1 MGKGKLRFVDV
12 NYRKI
17 LAYGRRGEQ
26 CRPNKSI
33 VFMEFC
39 PMQKLEIITYYIGQY
54 TNKEVN
60 MLGPTML
67 DPTTVSHTFV
77 MMLGNIFF
85 LIFLYIK

>member
-1 MGKGKLRFVDV
+1 MK
-12 NYRKI
+12 
-17 LAYGRRGEQ
+17 
-26 CRPNKSI
+26 
-33 VFMEFC
+33 FC
-39 PMQKLEIITYYIGQY
+39 PMQKLEIITYYIEQY
-54 TNKEVN
+54 ANKEVN

>member
-1 MGKGKLRFVDV
+1 
-12 NYRKI
+12 
-17 LAYGRRGEQ
+17 
-26 CRPNKSI
+26 
-33 VFMEFC
+33 
-39 PMQKLEIITYYIGQY
+39 MQKLEIITYYIGQY